1 MKQIK
6 RKIKE
11 SNPFRN
17 RKYIAIMLYIF
28 CFILFFSVFSR
39 FAWIMVTGEVNGE
52 NLVSNV
58 HKLYTRNNVLR
69 ANRGTIYDSS
79 GNPIAM
85 DANTY
90 KMIAVLTDDW
100 STPKRPIHIQEPEA
114 VAEVL
119 ARHLSMSE
127 TELLDRLTKDSS
139 QVEFGSAGNNLTYEI
154 VSNIEEDLEKE
165 ELTGITFE
173 EKKSRLYPNGT
184 FASHTVG
191 LAQRDAE
198 NEEDQSLKGVLGLE
212 KEYDEI
218 LRGEDGYIE
227 YQRDRFGYVI
237 PNQEIEEVL
246 PTDGNDIQLT
256 LDRRMQIFLESIVED
271 VEEEHAPEVLT
282 ATLMHAK
289 TGEILATT
297 QRPTFNA
304 TSKEGIDQTWQN
316 YLVEYQ
322 FEPGSTLK
330 VMTLAAAIQEGTFK
344 PYDYYKS
351 GKIEVGGELIR
362 DVKPEGWGYISYLEG
377 LARSS
382 NVGFVHQTEKMG
394 YDVWETYLDNFGFGQ
409 PTGISLPNEYSGS
422 NPYATLSQQANTA
435 FGQGISVTPIQML
448 RAFSAITNDGKMV
461 EPHLVK
467 KIVDTQTGEEDI
479 FQPEE
484 SDAVI
489 SKETADQA
497 LEYLTETVYSDVGTA
512 QGYAVEGFEIGA
524 KTGTAQMVGYNGR
537 YLSGGSNYI
546 YSVVGM
552 GPVEDPELIF
562 YVTVQQPELNGV
574 GHGSYVVRK
583 VFNPVMKRA
592 LEYYSSEETVTD
604 FEETP
609 ERMENVIQENTQ
621 TVIETLTSEEKE
633 FSIIGSGDTIVQ
645 QYPATDAELNESD
658 RIMLMTNGAM
668 TLPDLTGWSKSDVL
682 KLSEMTGVEVIIK
695 GEGFVNSQD
704 LAPHSF
710 IESETELTVTL
721 SPNG

>member
-1 MKQIK
+1 MKQKK

-28 CFILFFSVFSR
+28 CFILFLGVFSR

-58 HKLYTRNNVLR
+58 HKLYTRNNVLQ

-100 STPKRPIHIQEPEA
+100 STPNRPIHIQEPEA

-467 KIVDTQTGEEDI
+467 KIVDTQSGEEDV

-524 KTGTAQMVGYNGR
+524 KTGTAQMVGDNGR

-574 GHGSYVVRK
+574 GHGSHVVRK

-604 FEETP
+604 FEEIP
-609 ERMENVIQENTQ
+609 ERMENVIHENTQ

-633 FSIIGSGDTIVQ
+633 FSIVGSGDTIVQ

-682 KLSEMTGVEVIIK
+682 KLSEMTGIEVIIK

>member
-1 MKQIK
+1 MKQKK

-28 CFILFFSVFSR
+28 CFILFLGVFSR

-100 STPKRPIHIQEPEA
+100 STPNRPIHIQEPEA

-467 KIVDTQTGEEDI
+467 KIVDTQSGEEDV

-524 KTGTAQMVGYNGR
+524 KTGTAQMVGDNGR

-574 GHGSYVVRK
+574 GHGSHVVRK

-604 FEETP
+604 FEEIP
-609 ERMENVIQENTQ
+609 ERMENVIHENTQ

-633 FSIIGSGDTIVQ
+633 FSIVGSGDTIVQ

-682 KLSEMTGVEVIIK
+682 KLSEMTGIEVIIK
-695 GEGFVNSQD
+695 GEGFVNSQG

>member
-1 MKQIK
+1 MKQKK

-28 CFILFFSVFSR
+28 CFILFLGVFSR

-58 HKLYTRNNVLR
+58 HKLYTRNNVLQ

-100 STPKRPIHIQEPEA
+100 STPNRPIHIQEPEA

-467 KIVDTQTGEEDI
+467 KIVDTQSGEEDI

-524 KTGTAQMVGYNGR
+524 KTGTAQMVGDNGR

-574 GHGSYVVRK
+574 GHGSHVVRK

-633 FSIIGSGDTIVQ
+633 FSIVGSGDTIVQ

-682 KLSEMTGVEVIIK
+682 KLSEMTGIEVIIK